1 MKYVCTYISS
11 ASLSRTLLAP
21 SDTAA
26 IWTFAQ
32 TKHSQH
38 PRYPERYGLDDANV
52 IRGRSGEIDICL
64 ADEV

>member
-11 ASLSRTLLAP
+11 ASLSHTLLAP

-26 IWTFAQ
+26 IRSFAQ

-38 PRYPERYGLDDANV
+38 PCYPERYSLDDADV
-52 IRGRSGEIDICL
+52 IRGRSGKVDVCL
-64 ADEV
+64 ANKV